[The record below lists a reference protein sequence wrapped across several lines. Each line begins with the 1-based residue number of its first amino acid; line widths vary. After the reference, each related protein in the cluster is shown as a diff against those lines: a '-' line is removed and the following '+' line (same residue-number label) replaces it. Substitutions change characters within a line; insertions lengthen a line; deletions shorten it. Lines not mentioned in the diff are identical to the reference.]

1 MLRSTIKQIS
11 EQPDP
16 LSVLD
21 QNNQYED
28 EGLGEE
34 EEDVEQLLWE
44 VLMGRTSR
52 RQQVKKCT

>member
-34 EEDVEQLLWE
+34 EEEDVEQLL
-44 VLMGRTSR
+44 
-52 RQQVKKCT
+52 